1 MTILEAITRI
11 DAIKPNTYRQPEK
24 ISWLSTVDGIIM
36 REIIE
41 THEGDSTVVF
51 NGYTEN
57 TPLTTELL
65 VPAPY
70 DELYLYY
77 LEAKIDYWNGE
88 TKRYNNSTEMFND
101 SFKSYMRYYNRT
113 HMPKGRKLKFFPPRP
128 SYELEVSNGV
138 ANVTIK
144 ED

>member
-1 MTILEAITRI
+1 MTIIEAITRI
-11 DAIKPNTYRQPEK
+11 DAIKPNAYRQSEK
-24 ISWLSTVDGIIM
+24 IAWISSIDSTIM

-41 THEGDSTVVF
+41 THEGDSTVIF
-51 NGYTEN
+51 DGYTDN

-77 LEAKIDYWNGE
+77 LESRIDYWNGE
-88 TKRYNNSTEMFND
+88 TKRYNNSIKMFNEAY
-101 SFKSYMRYYNRT
+101 SNFAKYYNRT
-113 HMPKGRKLKFFPPRP
+113 HMPKGRNIAFFPQRP
-128 SYELEVSNGV
+128 SFELEVSTGV
-138 ANVTIK
+138 AKVTVK